1 MKKITATALLVALVA
16 LVGFRLTHHPIYGN
30 CHQSP
35 DGRVCTLL
43 HYAGNK

>member
-1 MKKITATALLVALVA
+1 MKKITATALILLAILA
-16 LVGFRLTHHPIYGN
+16 ITYRATHHPIYGN